1 LSGPC
6 LQQLPQAGNNCWAIT
21 TLPWQ
26 QPVNGLAERLRRRC
40 RYRPAATPPAVLK
53 RKGHRVHEL
62 GSAVV
67 RFLWNLPRNIL
78 ILLLKAYRRIISP
91 LYGQVCRFFPSCSAY
106 ALEAVTV
113 HGAVKGSWLAAK
125 RLGRCHPWNAGGVDH
140 VPAGHRHWPE
150 GQTPTIVVLNN
161 PDLFLAAQ
169 ADEDGRREAA

>member
-1 LSGPC
+1 M
-6 LQQLPQAGNNCWAIT
+6 
-21 TLPWQ
+21 
-26 QPVNGLAERLRRRC
+26 
-40 RYRPAATPPAVLK
+40 PAATPPALH

-62 GSAVV
+62 SSAVV
-67 RFLWNLPRNIL
+67 RFLAIASRNIASVLWDLPRNIL
-78 ILLLKAYRRIISP
+78 ILLLKAYRRVISP

-125 RLGRCHPWNAGGVDH
+125 RLARCHPWNAGGVDH

-150 GQTPTIVVLNN
+150 GRTPMIVVLNN
-161 PDLFLAAQ
+161 PDQFLAAQ